1 MSKRVFYIVW
11 RSVYGVEVVDHAP
24 TRKEAEYLVKEYK
37 TACNIGQYYIKRDLI
52 Q

>member
-1 MSKRVFYIVW
+1 MRKRVFNIVW

-37 TACNIGQYYIKRDLI
+37 TAFNDGHVFIKWDLI